1 MIKAASHSHPFFLQS
16 YHLAILLRTKWCH
29 LRDLFSQKSVPFST
43 MLSTRKNL
51 QTLKEFQRLKNY
63 IASHLKQFCV
73 KQVWNLLFVIKEKSY
88 QYVSENFYLYM
99 EHTAYITF
107 CHVLCYIHSSK
118 IWAGHFLL

>member
-1 MIKAASHSHPFFLQS
+1 
-16 YHLAILLRTKWCH
+16 
-29 LRDLFSQKSVPFST
+29 
-43 MLSTRKNL
+43 MLSTRKKICREVKRIQKIKKL
-51 QTLKEFQRLKNY
+51 Y
-63 IASHLKQFCV
+63 SASHLKQFCV